1 VIKDSIFSE
10 MAFKEKEK
18 CIFFGK
24 GKKMTQINKKD
35 IGFIGQVSQKLR
47 IANLAQTTCGKT
59 SD

>member
-1 VIKDSIFSE
+1 MV
-10 MAFKEKEK
+10 FKEKEK